1 MSEKTAVRLPKPEEV
16 EMIKMNAR
24 RAFEFE
30 GVKFDDFKSGEN
42 GKLTITAAIPSAKR
56 DAIVAALFG
65 FGIVMIETG
74 NDRTKLTILR
84 SSIKTILRDEEGEG
98 KA

>member
-42 GKLTITAAIPSAKR
+42 GKLTLTAAIPSAKR

-65 FGIVMIETG
+65 FGVVMIETG
-74 NDRTKLTILR
+74 R
-84 SSIKTILRDEEGEG
+84 GEWG
-98 KA
+98 FAVRA

>member
-1 MSEKTAVRLPKPEEV
+1 MVQKKRGIGLRRKEKMSEKTAVRLPKPEEV

-74 NDRTKLTILR
+74 R
-84 SSIKTILRDEEGEG
+84 GEWG
-98 KA
+98 FAVRA